1 MKNVYDSID
10 KLVAYAKGNLF
21 LDDRNA
27 DFVKNGIFRI
37 FGLNSYENGNSSKN
51 ISDSVPD
58 EILSGFVKACVC
70 AGLFCEEESEYYCD
84 AVMGELMLQPKQLED
99 IFNGIYI
106 KDGAKAATQWFYDY
120 CVKCDYVKKSKLDKN
135 PRFEQDGL
143 IITINKA
150 KPEFRDPKKAAAG
163 NSVAGGYPK
172 CSICHENEGFAGRSK
187 RTLRTVN
194 LTLGGQEWFWQFSPY
209 GYFYQHGIAVN
220 YEHTPMHVDKSTF
233 TRLMD
238 FVDLYPHYFI
248 GCNAPLPRIGGSV
261 LAHDHYQGGGE
272 VLPMHKAKAAFTLKS
287 KNHPDAVI
295 EVLDWAGTVIRVVS
309 KNRASIEDISE
320 AIRAK
325 WVVYENKALGII
337 PEDKDGIHSAI
348 SPTVIK
354 TARGYEMS
362 IILRSNIT
370 NEKYPDG
377 IFHAHPEFH
386 IIKMESIGLIEAQG
400 LFILP
405 GRLEGEL
412 AEIEKLIESGKPL
425 PPEYAPFKLVYDEAS
440 AIYGNAPKQGAH
452 TAMRKELGSICNRI
466 LENTAVFKDK
476 KLTVEFLKG
485 LGYTL

>member
-1 MKNVYDSID
+1 MKKVYDSID
-10 KLVAYAKGNLF
+10 KLIAYAKDNLF
-21 LDDRNA
+21 LDGRNS
-27 DFVKNGIFRI
+27 DFVKNGVFRL
-37 FGLNSYENGNSSKN
+37 FGLNSYENPPSCKNNSETA
-51 ISDSVPD
+51 PD
-58 EILSGFVKACVC
+58 KLLAEFVGACVE
-70 AGLFCEEESEYYCD
+70 AGLFEEDESEYYCD
-84 AVMGELMLQPKQLED
+84 AVMGELMLQPKQVED
-99 IFNGIYI
+99 IFNEIYANE
-106 KDGAKAATQWFYDY
+106 GAKAATQWFYDY
-120 CVKCDYVKKSKLDKN
+120 CVKGDYVKKSKLDKN
-135 PRFEQDGL
+135 PRFEEGGL

-163 NSVAGGYPK
+163 NSVDGGYPK
-172 CSICHENEGFAGRSK
+172 CSICHENEGLAGRSK

-194 LTLGGQEWFWQFSPY
+194 LTLGGQKWFWQFSPY

-233 TRLMD
+233 ARLMD

-272 VLPMHKAKAAFTLKS
+272 VLPMHKAKAAFTLKC
-287 KNHPDAVI
+287 KKHPDAVI
-295 EVLDWAGTVIRVVS
+295 EVLDWAGTVVRVVS

-325 WVVYENKALGII
+325 WVNYENKALGII
-337 PEDKDGIHSAI
+337 PEDNDGIHSAI

-354 TARGYEMS
+354 TERGYEMS

-370 NEKYPDG
+370 SEKYPDG
-377 IFHAHPEFH
+377 VFHAHPEFH
-386 IIKMESIGLIEAQG
+386 IIKKESIGLIEAQG

-412 AEIEKLIESGKPL
+412 AEIEKLIESGKLL
-425 PPEYAPFKLVYDEAS
+425 PPEYAPFKLVYDETR
-440 AIYGNAPKQGAH
+440 AIYTSAPEQGAH
-452 TAMRKELGSICNRI
+452 AAMRKELGSICNRI

-476 KLTVEFLKG
+476 KLTVEFLKE

>member
-1 MKNVYDSID
+1 MKKVYDSID
-10 KLVAYAKGNLF
+10 KLIAYAKDNLF
-21 LDDRNA
+21 LDGRNS
-27 DFVKNGIFRI
+27 DFVKNGVFRL
-37 FGLNSYENGNSSKN
+37 FGLNSYENPPSCKNNSETA
-51 ISDSVPD
+51 PD
-58 EILSGFVKACVC
+58 KLLAEFVGACVE
-70 AGLFCEEESEYYCD
+70 AGLFEEDESEYYCD
-84 AVMGELMLQPKQLED
+84 AVMGELMLQPKQVED
-99 IFNGIYI
+99 IFNEIYANE
-106 KDGAKAATQWFYDY
+106 GAKAATQWFYDY
-120 CVKCDYVKKSKLDKN
+120 CVKGDYVKKSKLDKN
-135 PRFEQDGL
+135 PRFEEGGL

-194 LTLGGQEWFWQFSPY
+194 LTLGGQKWFWQFSPY

-238 FVDLYPHYFI
+238 FVDLCPHYFI

-272 VLPMHKAKAAFTLKS
+272 VLPMHKAKAAFTLKC
-287 KNHPDAVI
+287 KKHPDAVI
-295 EVLDWAGTVIRVVS
+295 EVLDWAGTVVRVVS
-309 KNRASIEDISE
+309 QNRASIEDISE

-325 WVVYENKALGII
+325 WVNYENKALGII

-354 TARGYEMS
+354 TERGYEMS

-370 NEKYPDG
+370 SEKYPDG
-377 IFHAHPEFH
+377 VFHAHPEFH
-386 IIKMESIGLIEAQG
+386 IIKKESIGLIEAQG

-425 PPEYAPFKLVYDEAS
+425 PPEYAPFKLVYDETR
-440 AIYGNAPKQGAH
+440 AIYTSAPEQGAH
-452 TAMRKELGSICNRI
+452 AAMRKELGSICNRI

-476 KLTVEFLKG
+476 KLTVEFLKE